1 MQRQACCA
9 GQSGVDDVMTIDTCP
24 GCGYPKFGPDL
35 CDYCRP
41 VLALD
46 QEPRIALTSLNGDMT
61 AAV

>member
-1 MQRQACCA
+1 
-9 GQSGVDDVMTIDTCP
+9 MTIDTCP

-46 QEPRIALTSLNGDMT
+46 QEPRIALTSFDGDMT